1 MTARLL
7 GAGLEGRVTIV
18 TGAAGGIGGAT
29 ARTIAECGGIVW
41 AVDLA
46 SDRLTEFVADLPGEG
61 HLAVGMDL
69 SDSDSIEPTI
79 RALVE
84 ECTAPL
90 WGLVHAAAFL
100 RRKDPAEV
108 TSQDWDDQVAVNLK
122 GTFFINRAVGDL
134 LGAGGIGGRIVNF
147 SSVAWMT
154 GPLVGSD
161 VYVATKGAVVSLTK
175 GFVRR
180 LGPAGITVNVIA
192 PGQIDTA
199 MQRVDNTD
207 AWMAAAAENTP
218 LRRMGLPQEIAD
230 VAVFLLSDNA
240 SFISGATLNVSGGAL
255 LY

>member
-1 MTARLL
+1 MTGRLL
-7 GAGLEGRVTIV
+7 GAGLEGRVVIV
-18 TGAAGGIGGAT
+18 TGAAGGIGGRT
-29 ARTIAECGGIVW
+29 AQAAAEFGARVW
-41 AVDLA
+41 AVDLPGAALDTVVA
-46 SDRLTEFVADLPGEG
+46 SLPGAG
-61 HLAVGMDL
+61 HRAVGMDL
-69 SDSDSIEPTI
+69 SDTEAIEPAV
-79 RALVE
+79 RALAAE
-84 ECTAPL
+84 STAPI

-108 TSQDWDDQVAVNLK
+108 TVADWDVQIDVNLK
-122 GTFFINRAVGDL
+122 ATFFLNRVVGDL
-134 LGAGGIGGRIVNF
+134 LVAGGIGGRIVNF

-199 MQRVDNTD
+199 MQRVDNTE
-207 AWMAAAAENTP
+207 AWMATAAEGTP
-218 LRRMGLPQEIAD
+218 LKRMGTPEEVAD
-230 VAVFLLSDNA
+230 VAIFLLSDHA